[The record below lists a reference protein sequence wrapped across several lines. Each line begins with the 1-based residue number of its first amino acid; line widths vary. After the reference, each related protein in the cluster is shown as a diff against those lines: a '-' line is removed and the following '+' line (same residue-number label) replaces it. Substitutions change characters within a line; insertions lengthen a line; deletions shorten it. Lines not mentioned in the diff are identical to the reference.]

1 MINHVLRLTRGEW
14 YKLRRRR
21 IPWILLGIIAVI
33 TQGGFWMGYASYHH
47 LGADS
52 VAAAGTGAAAP
63 PSGEGLSVS
72 VGLDAGSVDAGG
84 VGADGFTLPFSISRM
99 TEQLPMIF
107 VLAIMILAATVIGVE
122 YGLGTLRATLT
133 RGAGRWQLLSAK
145 YVMLM
150 VAGSAGILVMAALV
164 GIASI
169 VAGVLPPAVEGP
181 LVAGNAAAWKAVATA
196 LAKAM
201 YALAPYVALAVLL
214 TVATGSNAQGMALSM
229 GYFLFELLIAPALAG
244 IAVWLGKVLDVTL
257 LASNVSA
264 WMSAAFPTDSARAF
278 FVMLAYTAVLL
289 GAALWIFQR
298 RDVPGAK
305 GE

>member
-1 MINHVLRLTRGEW
+1 MMTHVLTLTRGEW

-21 IPWILLGIIAVI
+21 MPWILLGIIAAI
-33 TQGGFWMGYASYHH
+33 TQGGFWMGYVSYQ

-52 VAAAGTGAAAP
+52 VVAAGAGAAAIE
-63 PSGEGLSVS
+63 SGEGLSVS
-72 VGLDAGSVDAGG
+72 VDLDSGGAGAG
-84 VGADGFTLPFSISRM
+84 GFTLPFSLNR
-99 TEQLPMIF
+99 TTGQLPMIF
-107 VLAIMILAATVIGVE
+107 VIPIMILAATVIGVE

-145 YVMLM
+145 FVMLM
-150 VAGSAGILVMAALV
+150 VAGGAGIIVVTALV

-169 VAGVLPPAVEGP
+169 VAGILPPAGEGP

-196 LAKAM
+196 LGKAV
-201 YALAPYVALAVLL
+201 YALAPYVALAVFL
-214 TVATGSNAQGMALSM
+214 TVATGSNAQGTALSM
-229 GYFLFELLIAPALAG
+229 GYFLFELLIAPALGG
-244 IAVWLGKVLDVTL
+244 IAGWLGNVLDATL
-257 LASNVSA
+257 LGSNVSQ

>member
-1 MINHVLRLTRGEW
+1 MITHVLRLTRGEW

-21 IPWILLGIIAVI
+21 IPWMLLGIIAAI
-33 TQGGFWMGYASYHH
+33 TQGVFWLGYVSYH

-52 VAAAGTGAAAP
+52 VAAAGTAAAP
-63 PSGEGLSVS
+63 ESGEGVSVS
-72 VGLDAGSVDAGG
+72 VGLVADGA
-84 VGADGFTLPFSISRM
+84 GADGFILPFSINRR

-107 VLAIMILAATVIGVE
+107 VIPIMILTATVIGVE

-145 YVMLM
+145 FVMLM
-150 VAGSAGILVMAALV
+150 VAGSAGIIVIAALV

-169 VAGVLPPAVEGP
+169 VAAILPPSGEGP

-196 LAKAM
+196 LGKAV
-201 YALAPYVALAVLL
+201 YALAPYVALAVFL
-214 TVATGSNAQGMALSM
+214 TVATRSNAQGLALSM

-244 IAVWLGKVLDVTL
+244 IAVWLGNVLDVTL
-257 LASNVSA
+257 LGSNVSE

-278 FVMLAYTAVLL
+278 FVILAYTAVLL

>member
-1 MINHVLRLTRGEW
+1 MITHVLRLTRGEW

-21 IPWILLGIIAVI
+21 IPWMLLGIIAAI
-33 TQGGFWMGYASYHH
+33 TQGVFWLGYVSYH

-52 VAAAGTGAAAP
+52 VAAAGTAAAP
-63 PSGEGLSVS
+63 ESREGVSVS
-72 VGLDAGSVDAGG
+72 AGLVAGG
-84 VGADGFTLPFSISRM
+84 AGADGFILPFSINRR

-107 VLAIMILAATVIGVE
+107 VIPIMILTATVIGVE

-145 YVMLM
+145 FVMLM
-150 VAGSAGILVMAALV
+150 VAGSAGIIVIAALV

-169 VAGVLPPAVEGP
+169 VAGVLPPAGEEP
-181 LVAGNAAAWKAVATA
+181 LVVGNAAAWKAVATA
-196 LAKAM
+196 LGKAV
-201 YALAPYVALAVLL
+201 YALAPYVALAVFL
-214 TVATGSNAQGMALSM
+214 TVATRSNAQGLALSM

-244 IAVWLGKVLDVTL
+244 IAVWLGNVLDVTL
-257 LASNVSA
+257 LGSNVSE

-278 FVMLAYTAVLL
+278 FVILAYTAVLL

>member
-1 MINHVLRLTRGEW
+1 MISHVLTLTRGEW

-21 IPWILLGIIAVI
+21 MPWILLGIIAAI
-33 TQGGFWMGYASYHH
+33 TQGAFWMGYVSYH

-52 VAAAGTGAAAP
+52 VAAAATGAAALE
-63 PSGEGLSVS
+63 SREGLSVS
-72 VGLDAGSVDAGG
+72 VGLEAGG
-84 VGADGFTLPFSISRM
+84 AAGAGGFTLPFSLNR
-99 TEQLPMIF
+99 TTGQLPMIF
-107 VLAIMILAATVIGVE
+107 VIPIMILAATVIGVE

-145 YVMLM
+145 FVMLM
-150 VAGSAGILVMAALV
+150 VAVSAGIIVITALV

-169 VAGVLPPAVEGP
+169 VAGILPPAGEGP
-181 LVAGNAAAWKAVATA
+181 LVAGSAAAWKAVATA
-196 LAKAM
+196 LGKAV
-201 YALAPYVALAVLL
+201 YALAPYVALAVFV

-229 GYFLFELLIAPALAG
+229 GYFLFELLIAPALGG
-244 IAVWLGKVLDVTL
+244 IDGWLGNVLGATL
-257 LASNVSA
+257 LGSNVSE
-264 WMSAAFPTDSARAF
+264 WMSAAFPTDNARAF

>member
-1 MINHVLRLTRGEW
+1 
-14 YKLRRRR
+14 
-21 IPWILLGIIAVI
+21 
-33 TQGGFWMGYASYHH
+33 
-47 LGADS
+47 
-52 VAAAGTGAAAP
+52 
-63 PSGEGLSVS
+63 
-72 VGLDAGSVDAGG
+72 
-84 VGADGFTLPFSISRM
+84 
-99 TEQLPMIF
+99 MIF
-107 VLAIMILAATVIGVE
+107 VVPIMILAATVIGVE

-145 YVMLM
+145 FVMLM
-150 VAGSAGILVMAALV
+150 GAGGAGIIVITALV

-169 VAGVLPPAVEGP
+169 VAGVLPSAVEGP

-196 LAKAM
+196 LGKAV
-201 YALAPYVALAVLL
+201 YALAPYVALAVFL

-244 IAVWLGKVLDVTL
+244 IAGWLGNVLDVTL
-257 LASNVSA
+257 LGSNVSE
-264 WMSAAFPTDSARAF
+264 WMNAAFPTDSARAF
-278 FVMLAYTAVLL
+278 FVMLTYTAVLL

>member
-1 MINHVLRLTRGEW
+1 MTTHVLRLTRGEW

-33 TQGGFWMGYASYHH
+33 TQGGFWIGYIGYH

-52 VAAAGTGAAAP
+52 VAAAGTGSAAP

-72 VGLDAGSVDAGG
+72 VGLAAGG
-84 VGADGFTLPFSISRM
+84 AGAGGFTLPFSIGRLA
-99 TEQLPMIF
+99 EQLPMIF
-107 VLAIMILAATVIGVE
+107 VIPIMILAATVIGTE

-133 RGAGRWQLLSAK
+133 RGAGRWQLLGAK
-145 YVMLM
+145 VVMLM
-150 VAGSAGILVMAALV
+150 GAGSAGIIVMAALV
-164 GIASI
+164 GIASM
-169 VAGVLPPAVEGP
+169 VAGFLPSAAEGP
-181 LVAGNAAAWKAVATA
+181 LVAGDPAAWKAVATT
-196 LAKAM
+196 LGKAV
-201 YALAPYVALAVLL
+201 YALAPYLALAVLL

-244 IAVWLGKVLDVTL
+244 TAGWVENVLDVTL
-257 LASNVSA
+257 LGSNVSA
-264 WMSAAFPTDSARAF
+264 WMSAAFPTDGARAF

>member
-1 MINHVLRLTRGEW
+1 MITHVLRLTRGEW

-21 IPWILLGIIAVI
+21 IPWILLGIIAAI
-33 TQGGFWMGYASYHH
+33 TQGVFWMGYVSYH

-52 VAAAGTGAAAP
+52 VAAAGTAAAP
-63 PSGEGLSVS
+63 ESREGVSVS
-72 VGLDAGSVDAGG
+72 AGLVAGG
-84 VGADGFTLPFSISRM
+84 AGADGFILPFSINRR

-107 VLAIMILAATVIGVE
+107 VIPIMILTATVIGVE

-145 YVMLM
+145 FVMLM
-150 VAGSAGILVMAALV
+150 VAGSAGIIVIAALV

-169 VAGVLPPAVEGP
+169 VAAILPPSGEGP

-196 LAKAM
+196 LGKAV
-201 YALAPYVALAVLL
+201 YALAPYVALAVFL
-214 TVATGSNAQGMALSM
+214 TVATRSNAQGLALSM

-244 IAVWLGKVLDVTL
+244 IAVWLGNVLDVTL
-257 LASNVSA
+257 LGSNVSE

-278 FVMLAYTAVLL
+278 FVILAYTAVLL

-298 RDVPGAK
+298 SDVPGAR

>member
-1 MINHVLRLTRGEW
+1 MTTHVLRLTRGEW

-33 TQGGFWMGYASYHH
+33 TQGGFWMGYVSYR

-72 VGLDAGSVDAGG
+72 VGLAADGAGAG
-84 VGADGFTLPFSISRM
+84 GFTLPFSISRLA
-99 TEQLPMIF
+99 EQLPMIF
-107 VLAIMILAATVIGVE
+107 VIPIMILAAKVIGVE

-145 YVMLM
+145 VVMLM
-150 VAGSAGILVMAALV
+150 GAGSAGIIVMAALV
-164 GIASI
+164 GIASM
-169 VAGVLPPAVEGP
+169 VAGFLPSAAEEP
-181 LVAGNAAAWKAVATA
+181 LVAGDPAAWKAVATA
-196 LAKAM
+196 LGKAV
-201 YALAPYVALAVLL
+201 YALAPYLALAVFL

-244 IAVWLGKVLDVTL
+244 IAGWLGNLLDVAL
-257 LASNVSA
+257 LGSNVSA
-264 WMSAAFPTDSARAF
+264 WMSAAFPTDDARAF